1 MYRSMYRV
9 EFVQVAAAWV
19 ARKIAGLFHRQRRTR

>member
-1 MYRSMYRV
+1 MYRV

-19 ARKIAGLFHRQRRTR
+19 ARKIADLLHRQRRAR

>member
-1 MYRSMYRV
+1 MYRV

-19 ARKIAGLFHRQRRTR
+19 ARKVAGLFNRQRRAR